1 MASGT
6 LEACLYKRL
15 RIFLVS
21 AVLIAGTLLCLVA
34 TRSAADVEP
43 NDSFAQAEAITP
55 GTHTGSVGALDP
67 VDFYSVTLTADG
79 EWIFANVTVP
89 GTLTIDLYLYD
100 SSQNEV
106 DSSIGTVGG
115 VGRVDYVFAT
125 AQTVY
130 VRIQYIAGAGSY
142 SMDVAVLSQND
153 ANSGGDAGNDFPVAT
168 TVTAGTYP
176 GCFLKD
182 QDNADYYELAM
193 TASGQRVY
201 VNVTVPATST
211 VDVYLYDQSHI
222 ELASVIG
229 TVGGTA
235 TIDYAV
241 DLMQNLFVRVQLTA
255 GSGTYVLQLAMAN
268 QNDANSGGDAGNDF
282 PVATTVIA
290 GTYPGCFLKDQD
302 NADYYKSVLTIPGTV
317 YANVTVPAALT
328 VDLYLYDQSHGEMS
342 SDIGV
347 VGGTARVT
355 YDFTTAQTVFVR
367 IQMTAGWGTYTL
379 QLDVPGADTT
389 PPTITHTPVTTA
401 LVGQVT
407 SITATVTDNSQ
418 VDSVYLNYTNVAGTN
433 SNVSMTKS
441 GNDYSYNI
449 PAQTAAGTVTYFIWA
464 NDTSDNERRTPVYTI
479 TVSADT
485 TPPMM
490 THTPVTSANAGEAIT
505 ITATI
510 TDNVG
515 VQSATL
521 YYRKTG
527 DTAYTSVAMVAAG
540 STYTAV
546 IPASAV
552 TTAGIQYYI
561 SATDGTN
568 TATAPAANPTT
579 TPYSVSVTEQGGLPW
594 LWIIIIIVIVVVIAL
609 VAVLMRKKKKV
620 PAQTAQPPQGQTGP

>member
-142 SMDVAVLSQND
+142 SMDVAVLS
-153 ANSGGDAGNDFPVAT
+153 
-168 TVTAGTYP
+168 
-176 GCFLKD
+176 
-182 QDNADYYELAM
+182 
-193 TASGQRVY
+193 
-201 VNVTVPATST
+201 
-211 VDVYLYDQSHI
+211 
-222 ELASVIG
+222 
-229 TVGGTA
+229 
-235 TIDYAV
+235 
-241 DLMQNLFVRVQLTA
+241 
-255 GSGTYVLQLAMAN
+255 